1 MSTKVTAKDVY
12 ESGVRM
18 SPWDLSE
25 LFLSGFNRGDLAIY
39 KSGGIEGLVNTNFV
53 LRDHIDVRSAHLLDY
68 NESRSGS
75 SILTNNAAIIISI
88 EAVILRRHRGAYQ
101 KQRLTTRELPVEE
114 FKVIPHVH
122 LFCNERDWLVVTKEL
137 LSNVFVSC
145 GR

>member
-12 ESGVRM
+12 ESGAKM

-39 KSGGIEGLVNTNFV
+39 KSGGIESLVKTDFV

-68 NESRSGS
+68 NEYRSGS
-75 SILTNNAAIIISI
+75 NTLTSNAAIIISI
-88 EAVILRRHRGAYQ
+88 EAVVLRKHWGSYK
-101 KQRLTTRELPVEE
+101 KQRLTTREFPVEE

-122 LFCNERDWLVVTKEL
+122 LFCNERDWLVTTTEL
-137 LSNVFVSC
+137 LSNVFESC